1 MVEAEAAWVR
11 ALLEELTSGSFPDLA
26 MWRTLHDGGEMPPE
40 LVELAQ
46 RGVADE

>member
-26 MWRTLHDGGEMPPE
+26 SWRAFHDSGEMPPE
-40 LVELAQ
+40 LVELSE
-46 RGVADE
+46 RGLTGD

>member
-26 MWRTLHDGGEMPPE
+26 AWRAFHDSGVMPQ
-40 LVELAQ
+40 ELAELAE
-46 RGVADE
+46 RGLTGD